1 MIKTAIEAGYRY
13 FDTASLYGTE
23 RALGQ
28 AFFRS
33 LERLQTEYLDLY
45 LIHWPKSDESNSA
58 WKQQIIDTWRT
69 MESLVDEGRVKAIG
83 LSNFLPHHLD
93 VVLQNCR
100 IRPAVNQ
107 LEIHPG
113 YLQEVAC
120 AYAKANGILV
130 RRAS

>member
-13 FDTASLYGTE
+13 FDTASLFGTE
-23 RALGQ
+23 RLLGQ

-33 LERLQTEYLDLY
+33 LERLQTEYLD
-45 LIHWPKSDESNSA
+45 
-58 WKQQIIDTWRT
+58 
-69 MESLVDEGRVKAIG
+69 
-83 LSNFLPHHLD
+83 

-107 LEIHPG
+107 VEIHPG
-113 YLQEVAC
+113 YLQEAAC
-120 AYAKANGILV
+120 AYAKASGILV